1 MAFHSKRETTMFK
14 RASKSAFSCVCVAAS
29 GFLLLS
35 ICGVKETCAFS
46 IAPSSILFYSP
57 YSIPSQFLP
66 CSLKMVESNDSNG
79 DQSSPGEGPA
89 GSFFHQV
96 PPSDDESSP
105 IDGNDTESDIITND
119 KENNTEATNGS
130 DSFDDEVSKLIRQR
144 REKPLASRSSTIN
157 GMPTEKATGFGK
169 PKKGASASKKTGGN
183 KSTSGAK
190 RNKNK
195 PISPYVAIGTPD
207 QPVNDPS
214 KPERDDQGYTLY
226 TDTQT
231 GEKSRVF
238 EALVDYPSIF
248 TMKIVGANEGTFV
261 TEIVVLVAEACETDV
276 TEIKHSTKVVGKW
289 VSVTVKAPVQSAE
302 MLYSL
307 YEKVDLDPRVKFKF

>member
-1 MAFHSKRETTMFK
+1 M
-14 RASKSAFSCVCVAAS
+14 S
-29 GFLLLS
+29 GS
-35 ICGVKETCAFS
+35 DDENDEQG
-46 IAPSSILFYSP
+46 APVP
-57 YSIPSQFLP
+57 
-66 CSLKMVESNDSNG
+66 V
-79 DQSSPGEGPA
+79 EGPA

-96 PPSDDESSP
+96 PTPDSSNSSEGDE
-105 IDGNDTESDIITND
+105 TESDSNSITNET
-119 KENNTEATNGS
+119 KEEEIEATN
-130 DSFDDEVSKLIRQR
+130 DVDEFDDEISKLLRQR
-144 REKPLASRSSTIN
+144 RKKPLASRPSTIN
-157 GMPTEKATGFGK
+157 GVPIEKATGFGK
-169 PKKGASASKKTGGN
+169 PKAADSKKTGGS
-183 KSTSGAK
+183 KSGSKSGSGAK
-190 RNKNK
+190 RTTSK
-195 PISPYVAIGTPD
+195 PVSPYVAIGTPD
-207 QPVNDPS
+207 QPINDPT

-261 TEIVVLVAEACETDV
+261 SDIVALVSEACETEV
-276 TEIKHSTKVVGKW
+276 TNVKHSTKVMGKW

>member
-1 MAFHSKRETTMFK
+1 MSGLDDENDEQ
-14 RASKSAFSCVCVAAS
+14 AAP
-29 GFLLLS
+29 
-35 ICGVKETCAFS
+35 VPE
-46 IAPSSILFYSP
+46 
-57 YSIPSQFLP
+57 
-66 CSLKMVESNDSNG
+66 
-79 DQSSPGEGPA
+79 EGPA

-96 PPSDDESSP
+96 PTPNSSNSSEGDE
-105 IDGNDTESDIITND
+105 TESVSNSITNED
-119 KENNTEATNGS
+119 KEEAIEATNGG
-130 DSFDDEVSKLIRQR
+130 DEFDDEISKLLRQR
-144 REKPLASRSSTIN
+144 RKKPLASRPSTIN
-157 GMPTEKATGFGK
+157 GVPTEKATGFGK
-169 PKKGASASKKTGGN
+169 PKAAASKKTGGN
-183 KSTSGAK
+183 KSGGGTK
-190 RNKNK
+190 RTTNK

-207 QPVNDPS
+207 QPINDPT

-261 TEIVVLVAEACETDV
+261 TDIVALVSEACETEV
-276 TEIKHSTKVVGKW
+276 TNVKHSTKVMGKW

>member
-1 MAFHSKRETTMFK
+1 MMTRKTALNTT
-14 RASKSAFSCVCVAAS
+14 CLAAT
-29 GFLLLS
+29 GLALLS
-35 ICGVKETCAFS
+35 LSGVQEIGVFSFAPNSISVCGPHAMKAQCS
-46 IAPSSILFYSP
+46 PSVLRA
-57 YSIPSQFLP
+57 L
-66 CSLKMVESNDSNG
+66 DS
-79 DQSSPGEGPA
+79 DDDDSEERPA
-89 GSFFHQV
+89 GSFFH
-96 PPSDDESSP
+96 PIPTPGDDSSSDAIDVETDQEDESSVVSESQ
-105 IDGNDTESDIITND
+105 NVEETVSATEDVF
-119 KENNTEATNGS
+119 E
-130 DSFDDEVSKLIRQR
+130 DEISKLIQQR
-144 REKPLASRSSTIN
+144 RKKPLASRPSTIN
-157 GMPTEKATGFGK
+157 GVPTEKATGFGK
-169 PKKGASASKKTGGN
+169 PKPSSGGSKK
-183 KSTSGAK
+183 KSKT
-190 RNKNK
+190 KNK

-207 QPVNDPS
+207 QPINDPS

-261 TEIVVLVAEACETDV
+261 PEIVALVAEACET
-276 TEIKHSTKVVGKW
+276 EISNVNHTTKVMGKW